1 MKIKTFTLITIICLL
16 IGSNKVYADALDD
29 LLRPY
34 KDEANKITTSYQYN
48 DNYVDENG
56 NKKNGMFTIKIKGI
70 TNNLKIRIDDSEKYY
85 YYEDTNNG
93 ELIID
98 SVESGLK
105 KVNIYSIKYS
115 KFLKAINVSI
125 PKYNYYSERTECKG
139 ITDLDVCD
147 KWYEYE
153 LNESIFQKKIQDY
166 KEEKKLENNEI
177 KKESKISIFFNNIF
191 EFLKNYYL
199 YIIGSIVLIVSITI
213 YIVIRK
219 KKYTLE

>member
-1 MKIKTFTLITIICLL
+1 MKIKTFTLITIICLI
-16 IGSNKVYADALDD
+16 IGNNKVYADALDD

-34 KDEANKITTSYQYN
+34 KEKANKITASYQYN

-56 NKKNGMFTIKIKGI
+56 NKKNGMFILKINGM
-70 TNNLKIRIDDSEKYY
+70 NDELKIRIDNSEKYY

-98 SVESGLK
+98 SVDSGLK
-105 KVNIYSIKYS
+105 KINIYSVKYS

-125 PKYNYYSERTECKG
+125 PKYNYYSERIECEG
-139 ITDLDVCD
+139 ITGLDVCD

-166 KEEKKLENNEI
+166 KEEKKLEDKNN
-177 KKESKISIFFNNIF
+177 ESKISIFFNNVF

-199 YIIGSIVLIVSITI
+199 YIIGTIVLITSITI